1 MQSLRKEL
9 VEELESC
16 RLNKDH
22 VYKTLIRLVDEIAG
36 NPAPVKVSTP
46 APVPT
51 PVAEPAPAPAPAK
64 AKAPTKAKKVV
75 KKKAEPSA

>member
-1 MQSLRKEL
+1 MQSLRNEL
-9 VEELESC
+9 IEELESC
-16 RLNKDH
+16 RLSKDH

-46 APVPT
+46 APT
-51 PVAEPAPAPAPAK
+51 PAAEPAPAPAPAK
-64 AKAPTKAKKVV
+64 AKAKTTTKKVV

>member
-1 MQSLRKEL
+1 MQSLRNEL

-22 VYKTLIRLVDEIAG
+22 VYKTLIRLVDEIGGTSA
-36 NPAPVKVSTP
+36 PAPAPAP

-51 PVAEPAPAPAPAK
+51 PAPAPAPAK
-64 AKAPTKAKKVV
+64 KVVKKKVV
-75 KKKAEPSA
+75 KKAAA

>member
-1 MQSLRKEL
+1 MQSLRNEL
-9 VEELESC
+9 IEELDSC

-46 APVPT
+46 APT
-51 PVAEPAPAPAPAK
+51 PAAEPAPAPAPAK
-64 AKAPTKAKKVV
+64 AKAKTTTKKVV

>member
-22 VYKTLIRLVDEIAG
+22 VYKTLIRLVDEIGGTSA
-36 NPAPVKVSTP
+36 PAPAPTP
-46 APVPT
+46 APT
-51 PVAEPAPAPAPAK
+51 PAPAPAPAPEPVK

-75 KKKAEPSA
+75 KKPAA

>member
-1 MQSLRKEL
+1 MQSLRNEL
-9 VEELESC
+9 IEELDSC

-46 APVPT
+46 APAPA
-51 PVAEPAPAPAPAK
+51 PAPAAEPAPAPV
-64 AKAPTKAKKVV
+64 KKVV
-75 KKKAEPSA
+75 KKKVVKKAAA